1 MLQIRTT
8 VNNENLF
15 LDLYKNEPIVLSLS
29 FAELQDITKKN
40 SAFSKSFS
48 LPGSKQNNQVF
59 NFFFDLNAI
68 PTTFNPNDK
77 FEASLLWDGTEIL
90 TGNIRLNGVSISN
103 GEIIYQVTFYNQIGD
118 LMSNIGDQFLVDLNL
133 SGLSHPY
140 SESVILESGLDPT
153 MYN

>member
-8 VNNENLF
+8 VNNENIF
-15 LDLYKNEPIVLSLS
+15 LDLYQNEPIVLSLS

-48 LPGSKQNNQVF
+48 LPGSKKNNETF
-59 NFFFDLNAI
+59 NFFFDLNSV

-77 FEASLLWDGTEIL
+77 FEASLLWDGMEIL

-103 GEIIYQVTFYNQIGD
+103 GEII
-118 LMSNIGDQFLVDLNL
+118 
-133 SGLSHPY
+133 
-140 SESVILESGLDPT
+140 
-153 MYN
+153 

>member
-8 VNNENLF
+8 VNNENIF

-48 LPGSKQNNQVF
+48 LPGSKKNNQVF

-77 FEASLLWDGTEIL
+77 FEASLLWDGMEIL
-90 TGNIRLNGVSISN
+90 TGNIRLNGASISD
-103 GEIIYQVTFYNQIGD
+103 GEIIYQVTF
-118 LMSNIGDQFLVDLNL
+118 V
-133 SGLSHPY
+133 
-140 SESVILESGLDPT
+140 
-153 MYN
+153 